1 MSTEE
6 TPPTEPAEPGPNME
20 GSGLAPEPGIDQLT
34 DELAKKYDPE
44 RLLRMLGKRAGK
56 GEALEHSVRSKYER
70 KFGVDLGH
78 VRIFTGEFAEE
89 FNKQRNAYA
98 VTVGGT
104 GAILMGN
111 SPEKTGAAGEALL
124 AHELTHVAQQQRGL
138 GGGLHRKSIIEMP
151 FAEEHEE
158 EAEQVEHAEHAAA
171 MGAASHPEVA
181 AAQKGAE
188 GSAAAGKNL
197 DEQIEKIKQ
206 RVLDMMADAARSQ
219 LMRNGGVVRRA

>member
-6 TPPTEPAEPGPNME
+6 PPPTEPAEPGPNME
-20 GSGLAPEPGIDQLT
+20 GSGFTPDPGIDQLT
-34 DELAKKYDPE
+34 DELAKKYAPE
-44 RLLRMLGKRAGK
+44 RLLKMLGKRAGK
-56 GEALEHSVRSKYER
+56 GESLEHSVRSKYER

-138 GGGLHRKSIIEMP
+138 GGGLHRKAIIEMP

-158 EAEQVEHAEHAAA
+158 EAEAVEHAEHAAA
-171 MGAASHPEVA
+171 MGAASHPDVA

-188 GSAAAGKNL
+188 GAAAGKNL
-197 DEQIEKIKQ
+197 EEQIEKIKQ
-206 RVLDMMADAARSQ
+206 RVLDMMAEAARSQ
-219 LMRNGGVVRRA
+219 VWRNGGGVRRA

>member
-1 MSTEE
+1 VSTEE
-6 TPPTEPAEPGPNME
+6 PAPAEPQ
-20 GSGLAPEPGIDQLT
+20 EPDADQLT

-44 RLLRMLGKRAGK
+44 RLLKMLGKRAGK
-56 GEALEHSVRSKYER
+56 GEALEHSVRNKYER

-78 VRIFTGEFAEE
+78 VRIFTGTFAEE

-138 GGGLHRKSIIEMP
+138 GGGLHRKAIVDMP
-151 FAEEHEE
+151 FAEEHEQ

-171 MGAASHPEVA
+171 MGAASHPDVA
-181 AAQKGAE
+181 AAKGAE
-188 GSAAAGKNL
+188 AAGAAAKAL
-197 DEQIEKIKQ
+197 DEQIEQIKQ
-206 RVLDMMADAARSQ
+206 RVLDMMAESARSQ
-219 LMRNGGVVRRA
+219 VMRNGSGVRRA

>member
-1 MSTEE
+1 VSTEE
-6 TPPTEPAEPGPNME
+6 SPPTEPAEP
-20 GSGLAPEPGIDQLT
+20 AADQLT

-44 RLLRMLGKRAGK
+44 RLLKMLGKRAGK
-56 GEALEHSVRSKYER
+56 GDSLEHSVRSKYER

-104 GAILMGN
+104 GAILMGG
-111 SPEKTGAAGEALL
+111 SPDKTGAAGEALL

-138 GGGLHRKSIIEMP
+138 GGGLHRKAIIEMP

-158 EAEQVEHAEHAAA
+158 EAEAVEHAEHAAA
-171 MGAASHPEVA
+171 AGAASHPEVA
-181 AAQKGAE
+181 AAAKGAE
-188 GSAAAGKNL
+188 AAGGGKGL
-197 DEQIEKIKQ
+197 QEQIEQIKQ
-206 RVLDMMADAARSQ
+206 RVLDMMAEAVRSQ
-219 LMRNGGVVRRA
+219 TMRNGGVVRRA

>member
-1 MSTEE
+1 
-6 TPPTEPAEPGPNME
+6 
-20 GSGLAPEPGIDQLT
+20 
-34 DELAKKYDPE
+34 
-44 RLLRMLGKRAGK
+44 
-56 GEALEHSVRSKYER
+56 
-70 KFGVDLGH
+70 
-78 VRIFTGEFAEE
+78 TGEFAEE
-89 FNKQRNAYA
+89 FNRKRDAYA

-104 GAILMGN
+104 GMILMGN
-111 SPEKTGAAGEALL
+111 SPEKSMASASGQALL

-206 RVLDMMADAARSQ
+206 RVLD
-219 LMRNGGVVRRA
+219 